1 MSSFKDGLRRSGQSV
16 LDARAQNLYEM
27 TKIEEERFIQEC
39 KMKVL
44 RIKNELN
51 KHRDLSVKSTTSLE
65 VGNGFDPKAWVA
77 KRHQLERDLRVAN
90 IEYALALKVDG
101 EEFPADETEEQIN
114 VAAGLTPAE
123 RAEWDYKTAVGVA
136 QALAESK
143 VSWVPSV
150 MFGGNGS
157 SNSAMDAVGLKM
169 LLDITKSFDKTSKQ

>member
-1 MSSFKDGLRRSGQSV
+1 
-16 LDARAQNLYEM
+16 M

-101 EEFPADETEEQIN
+101 EESGGLKLN
-114 VAAGLTPAE
+114 VWLIK
-123 RAEWDYKTAVGVA
+123 Y
-136 QALAESK
+136 LCIYLS
-143 VSWVPSV
+143 
-150 MFGGNGS
+150 
-157 SNSAMDAVGLKM
+157 VGLW
-169 LLDITKSFDKTSKQ
+169 F

>member
-1 MSSFKDGLRRSGQSV
+1 MNSFKDGLRRSGQSV

-101 EEFPADETEEQIN
+101 EEFPA
-114 VAAGLTPAE
+114 ASLTFNDKGKGFIIGSF
-123 RAEWDYKTAVGVA
+123 RV
-136 QALAESK
+136 
-143 VSWVPSV
+143 V
-150 MFGGNGS
+150 MPNDDANMKKIQQDFGFQLW
-157 SNSAMDAVGLKM
+157 MP
-169 LLDITKSFDKTSKQ
+169 

>member
-1 MSSFKDGLRRSGQSV
+1 
-16 LDARAQNLYEM
+16 M

-101 EEFPADETEEQIN
+101 EEFPADEMIN
-114 VAAGLTPAE
+114 VAEVLE
-123 RAEWDYKTAVGVA
+123 D
-136 QALAESK
+136 
-143 VSWVPSV
+143 
-150 MFGGNGS
+150 
-157 SNSAMDAVGLKM
+157 DAKLK
-169 LLDITKSFDKTSKQ
+169 

>member
-101 EEFPADETEEQIN
+101 EEFPA
-114 VAAGLTPAE
+114 E

-150 MFGGNGS
+150 MFGGGSS

-169 LLDITKSFDKTSKQ
+169 LLDITKSLEKTSK

>member
-1 MSSFKDGLRRSGQSV
+1 MKRNASFRNVR
-16 LDARAQNLYEM
+16 
-27 TKIEEERFIQEC
+27 C

-101 EEFPADETEEQIN
+101 EEFPAEEQIN
-114 VAAGLTPAE
+114 VAAVLE
-123 RAEWDYKTAVGVA
+123 E
-136 QALAESK
+136 
-143 VSWVPSV
+143 
-150 MFGGNGS
+150 
-157 SNSAMDAVGLKM
+157 DAKLN
-169 LLDITKSFDKTSKQ
+169 

>member
-114 VAAGLTPAE
+114 VAARSEQLTHNQEVGGSKPS
-123 RAEWDYKTAVGVA
+123 RSTSLKTIAY
-136 QALAESK
+136 ET
-143 VSWVPSV
+143 
-150 MFGGNGS
+150 F
-157 SNSAMDAVGLKM
+157 
-169 LLDITKSFDKTSKQ
+169 ITNTNVYSFSFIWST

>member
-1 MSSFKDGLRRSGQSV
+1 MRRSGQSV

-90 IEYALALKVDG
+90 IEYALALKVDS
-101 EEFPADETEEQIN
+101 EEFPADETEEMIN
-114 VAAGLTPAE
+114 VAEVLE
-123 RAEWDYKTAVGVA
+123 D
-136 QALAESK
+136 
-143 VSWVPSV
+143 
-150 MFGGNGS
+150 
-157 SNSAMDAVGLKM
+157 DAKLK
-169 LLDITKSFDKTSKQ
+169 

>member
-1 MSSFKDGLRRSGQSV
+1 
-16 LDARAQNLYEM
+16 M

-101 EEFPADETEEQIN
+101 EEFPADETEGRIPSSLYL
-114 VAAGLTPAE
+114 VE
-123 RAEWDYKTAVGVA
+123 RVVGRTWV
-136 QALAESK
+136 QAP
-143 VSWVPSV
+143 PS
-150 MFGGNGS
+150 
-157 SNSAMDAVGLKM
+157 LQ
-169 LLDITKSFDKTSKQ
+169 LLD